1 METGGKKILV
11 VDDDMQMRLSLRHI
25 LHREGHSV
33 DEAVNGQAAIDSVE
47 AADAGYDLVLMD
59 IIMPD
64 KEGIETIL
72 YLRRRH
78 PSLKIIAMSGGA
90 RLFDFDPLRLAHDCG
105 ANFVLAKPFEP
116 DALRKMLRI
125 CLVDG

>member
-11 VDDDMQMRLSLRHI
+11 VDDDMQMRLSLGHI
-25 LHREGHSV
+25 LRREGHHV
-33 DEAVNGQAAIDSVE
+33 DEAADGHAAIDCVE
-47 AADAGYDLVLMD
+47 APDADYDLVLMD

-72 YLRRRH
+72 HLRRRH

-90 RLFDFDPLRLAHDCG
+90 RLFDFDPLRLARDCG

-116 DALRKMLRI
+116 TALRELLRV
-125 CLVDG
+125 CLTED